1 MRKLFYLI
9 TLLLLTHQAGA
20 QSAGTTGAD
29 ILKIPIG
36 VRPTALGGA
45 YSALGDDVYVI
56 GYNPAGLARISQ
68 YSFGLDHVEGYA
80 GVEVESLSVAVPT
93 KDYGI
98 FGGQLVYRHMP
109 PIANTL
115 ATDPTVSASDV
126 LFVIGDA
133 QQFGKVSIGGS
144 LKAIYS
150 NLGDKQAFTEAIDLG
165 FKVELLD
172 TDFALAA
179 QNIGPAV
186 QYQPNPQGS
195 DPLPL
200 TFRFGAARPLIV
212 SPSST
217 LLASGE
223 VFNVSDT
230 GFQEAFGLEY
240 WHRSIIAVRVGY
252 RFTDAQNLQGGLTAG
267 AALRYNLGKLE
278 YELGFAWQPNSIS
291 STFVTNTYTFG
302 LLFWF

>member
-1 MRKLFYLI
+1 M
-9 TLLLLTHQAGA
+9 TSGLLA

-29 ILKIPIG
+29 ILKVPIG
-36 VRPTALGGA
+36 VRPTALAGA

-56 GYNPAGLARISQ
+56 GYNPAGLAKISQ
-68 YSFGLDHVEGYA
+68 YSFGLDHVVSYA
-80 GVEVESLSVAVPT
+80 GVAIESLSAAIPT

-109 PIANTL
+109 DINNAL
-115 ATDPTVSASDV
+115 ATDPTISASDV
-126 LFVIGDA
+126 LFIVADA

-144 LKAIYS
+144 LKSIYS
-150 NLGDKQAFTEAIDLG
+150 NLGEKQAFTEAFDLG
-165 FKVELLD
+165 VRVELFD
-172 TDFALAA
+172 TDFALAV
-179 QNIGPAV
+179 QNIGPSV
-186 QYQPNPQGS
+186 QYQPDPQGQ

-212 SPSST
+212 SPSSV

-223 VFNVSDT
+223 IFNISDE
-230 GFQEAFGLEY
+230 GLQESLAMEY
-240 WHRSIIAVRVGY
+240 WYRSIIAIRAGY
-252 RFTDAQNLQGGLTAG
+252 RFSDAQNLQGGLTAG

-291 STFVTNTYTFG
+291 SSFVTNTYSFG